1 MLRKPW
7 TYDSTFTGLDGCY
20 HEELC
25 RKVISDKE
33 LDTEKKYKE
42 YDNDREIG
50 TRYSLKVV

>member
-7 TYDSTFTGLDGCY
+7 AYELNFTELEGCY

-42 YDNDREIG
+42 YDSNREIG
-50 TRYSLKVV
+50 TKYSFKAV